1 MKDVQISEFAAI
13 VNPQLSSGG
22 ARPWGS
28 DALSSELTKG
38 SGWITSSSCFQWAS
52 IPSEQARCRYSSWRA
67 RATMRRTWFSK
78 FACSTAVRESRLL
91 AAWGSMR
98 SFVLPHAASST
109 GSAAVTESSLTYQ
122 PLGARRAIIL
132 ANRPRSWWSGL
143 RWMHIEVTDRV
154 ECVTTRAGRARR
166 RRGERTCPRILRTR
180 GEAVSRRQCIPG
192 SFSVDRASV
201 HMATMFGGR
210 QSKDPGN
217 ADERCR
223 GRECGVRHPF
233 ENDIRRVEPQGAL
246 RPGPGEATVNP

>member
-143 RWMHIEVTDRV
+143 RWMHIEVTTASSEPQPGQAALDGGGESERAQGSC
-154 ECVTTRAGRARR
+154 EHEAKRSRGDSAYLARSALIAPASTWPRCLAAGRARIRATPTSGCR
-166 RRGERTCPRILRTR
+166 R
-180 GEAVSRRQCIPG
+180 
-192 SFSVDRASV
+192 
-201 HMATMFGGR
+201 
-210 QSKDPGN
+210 
-217 ADERCR
+217 
-223 GRECGVRHPF
+223 RECGVRHPF
-233 ENDIRRVEPQGAL
+233 DNDIRRAEPQGAL
-246 RPGPGEATVNP
+246 